1 LRPRAIPI
9 LAQFLQVKQ
18 PPLFDEFMRRVWQIT
33 FVDVARLD
41 FDQRLILGVNRVK
54 MSRWMVAVIKADY
67 VP

>member
-18 PPLFDEFMRRVWQIT
+18 PPLFDKFMRRVWQIT

-41 FDQRLILGVNRVK
+41 FDQRLMLGVNRVK
-54 MSRWMVAVIKADY
+54 MSRRMIAIIKAEMM
-67 VP
+67 P